1 MPNLLISPSL
11 SCLHLQ
17 GRSGGNQNPFEPSS
31 DVEEEGATKEV
42 PPYLRG
48 NQSCLKISPV
58 LFTPMRQSGG
68 SSMNGEQDIPKS
80 NTPGHLYE
88 MVFSLWV
95 HCWTSF
101 ASSIKSEIQVHGT
114 SNIISAWPLEIVHG
128 GSHNPTTNDALV
140 AISFIRNM
148 SFFLPLC
155 LKSLGLR
162 CAQNNT
168 TRLIVPMTLLE

>member
-1 MPNLLISPSL
+1 
-11 SCLHLQ
+11 
-17 GRSGGNQNPFEPSS
+17 
-31 DVEEEGATKEV
+31 
-42 PPYLRG
+42 
-48 NQSCLKISPV
+48 
-58 LFTPMRQSGG
+58 
-68 SSMNGEQDIPKS
+68 MNGEQDIPKS

-95 HCWTSF
+95 LCWTSF
-101 ASSIKSEIQVHGT
+101 ASSIKSEVQVHGT

-128 GSHNPTTNDALV
+128 GSHNPTSNDALV

-162 CAQNNT
+162 FASSNT